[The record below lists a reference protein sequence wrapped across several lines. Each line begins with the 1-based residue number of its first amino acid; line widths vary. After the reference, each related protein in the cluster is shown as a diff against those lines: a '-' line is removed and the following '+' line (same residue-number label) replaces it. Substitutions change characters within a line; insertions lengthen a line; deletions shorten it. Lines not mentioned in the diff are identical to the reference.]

1 MQAPTIYVLA
11 GVNGSGKSSIG
22 GAILNQKELPY
33 YNPDMAARKL
43 RGMHPAMSQKIA
55 NAHAWSLGRDMLVA
69 SIEQRK
75 NFAFETTLGGRT
87 ITSLLLKAA
96 DEGMRVTM
104 WYAGLE
110 SVEMNIARV
119 SARVARGGHD
129 ISEEDIRNRWKSSPR
144 NLLFLLPKLSM
155 FRLYDNSVQADPE
168 SGVPPEP
175 RLLLAMDEGVVI
187 GPEDLSG
194 APEWAKPI
202 IAAAVRTDAD

>member
-1 MQAPTIYVLA
+1 
-11 GVNGSGKSSIG
+11 
-22 GAILNQKELPY
+22 
-33 YNPDMAARKL
+33 
-43 RGMHPAMSQKIA
+43 
-55 NAHAWSLGRDMLVA
+55 
-69 SIEQRK
+69 
-75 NFAFETTLGGRT
+75 
-87 ITSLLLKAA
+87 
-96 DEGMRVTM
+96 
-104 WYAGLE
+104 
-110 SVEMNIARV
+110 MNIARV

-144 NLLFLLPKLSM
+144 NLLLLLPKLSM